1 MAQDGNASA
10 HAFVRLRV
18 WHPLLAVAFAAVAIA
33 MTRALTPAA
42 RESSARRW
50 ANACALLI
58 GAQLV
63 VGATNLLTLAPVPLQ
78 LVHLLLAD
86 AVWISLV
93 LWAAAVLALRRDES
107 KRKTVATGVRG
118 FTRKPHQTKQE
129 TF

>member
-18 WHPLLAVAFAAVAIA
+18 WHPLLAVVFAGVTLAI
-33 MTRALTPAA
+33 TRALTPAV
-42 RESSARRW
+42 RDSSARRW

-93 LWAAAVLALRRDES
+93 LWSAAVLALPRE
-107 KRKTVATGVRG
+107 
-118 FTRKPHQTKQE
+118 E
-129 TF
+129 TPASPALLISPSG